1 MFKNKLIIAS
11 LILLT
16 VFALVLTGCGPA
28 DEPAEEPA
36 DLEEPADMEE
46 PADVEEPAEADAVEG
61 SISAITG
68 IDPGAGI
75 MAATE
80 EAIEVYDLNVGL
92 LESSDAAMTAELD
105 AAIANEE
112 WIIVT
117 GWSPHWKFAA
127 FDLKYLKDPEEVYG
141 GEEYIATIARQGL
154 EEDHPAVFE
163 LLQNFSWTD
172 DEIGEVM
179 DMNTQNSDFVA
190 NADQWIADNSDLVD
204 SWTPEGLEGNGETID
219 ILLVEWDCALAS
231 TNVIAAIL
239 RDAGFEVNMTPVD
252 GGVMWSSIAEGD
264 ADFMTTAWLPGTH
277 ASYIDQFGDDVVEV
291 ATNYEGARIG
301 LVVPSYVPF
310 DSITDIN
317 DYVD

>member
-1 MFKNKLIIAS
+1 MSKNKLMIVT

-16 VFALVLTGCGPA
+16 AFALVFTGCGA
-28 DEPAEEPA
+28 DEPAEV
-36 DLEEPADMEE
+36 EEPV
-46 PADVEEPAEADAVEG
+46 DVEEPAETEEPAEVEEMEG
-61 SISAITG
+61 SISDITG

-80 EAIEVYDLNVGL
+80 EAMEVYDLNVGL

-105 AAIANEE
+105 AAIANDE

-127 FDLKYLKDPEEVYG
+127 FDLKYLEDPEEVYG

-154 EEDHPAVFE
+154 EEDHPEVFQ
-163 LLQNFSWTD
+163 LLENFSWTD
-172 DEIGEVM
+172 DEIGQVM

-204 SWTPEGLEGNGETID
+204 SWTPEGLEGNGEEID

-310 DSITDIN
+310 NSIDEIN
-317 DYVD
+317 DYVQ

>member
-1 MFKNKLIIAS
+1 MSKNKLMIVT

-16 VFALVLTGCGPA
+16 AFALVLSGCGPA
-28 DEPAEEPA
+28 DEPAEV
-36 DLEEPADMEE
+36 EEPV
-46 PADVEEPAEADAVEG
+46 DVEEPTDVEEPEK
-61 SISAITG
+61 SISMITG

-80 EAIEVYDLNVGL
+80 EAIEVYGLNVGL
-92 LESSDAAMTAELD
+92 LEASDAAMTAELD

-127 FDLKYLKDPEEVYG
+127 WDLKYLEDPEEVFG
-141 GEEYIATIARQGL
+141 GEEYIANVARQGL

-172 DEIGEVM
+172 DEIGAVM
-179 DMNTQNSDFVA
+179 DMNAQDDNFEA
-190 NADQWIADNSDLVD
+190 NADAWIGENRDVVD
-204 SWTPEGLEGNGETID
+204 EWIPEGLEGNGEEIE
-219 ILLVEWDCALAS
+219 ILLVNWDCALAS
-231 TNVIAAIL
+231 TNVMAAIL
-239 RDAGFEVNMTPVD
+239 REAGYDVSMTPVD
-252 GGVMWSSIAEGD
+252 AGVMWSSIAEGD

-277 ASYIDQFGDDVVEV
+277 GAYMEEFGDDVVEV
-291 ATNYEGARIG
+291 STNYEGARIG

-310 DSITDIN
+310 NSITEIN
-317 DYVD
+317 DYAD